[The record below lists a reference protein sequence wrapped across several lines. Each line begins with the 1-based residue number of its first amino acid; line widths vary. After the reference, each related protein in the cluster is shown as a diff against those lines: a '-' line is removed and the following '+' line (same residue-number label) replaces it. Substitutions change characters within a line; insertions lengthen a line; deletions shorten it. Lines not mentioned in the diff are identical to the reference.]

1 MDKLPSL
8 SRETLWLRLGGFALI
23 GTRLILF
30 LYFEEALDPR
40 RWIATA
46 KLSDA
51 LWPLFQIVVLANVLA
66 IGLILLLAGL
76 RELSLLRN
84 RQARSAAL
92 VRLAGANL
100 LFPSFFFV
108 AIYDERVLHGF
119 MDANPVLVVIA
130 FANNLGLVRSG
141 PNLSRAFTFKL
152 EVRGSVGGTEQ
163 TDQMSL
169 RLPNQP
175 QRDRMGTAKVRDHP
189 HDQVR
194 QIEAAVEPV
203 GERAKVMVGVL
214 AASERLAGDGE
225 HRLEIAQ
232 DGVDPLEFAA
242 DPAACVCQ
250 RLPRN
255 ACSRRQSPPGSMP
268 GRR

>member
-23 GTRLILF
+23 GTPLILF

-130 FANNLGLVRSG
+130 LPTILVWFVLVR
-141 PNLSRAFTFKL
+141 T
-152 EVRGSVGGTEQ
+152 
-163 TDQMSL
+163 SL
-169 RLPNQP
+169 VLLRSSW
-175 QRDRMGTAKVRDHP
+175 KY
-189 HDQVR
+189 
-194 QIEAAVEPV
+194 EAASAEQNKLT
-203 GERAKVMVGVL
+203 R
-214 AASERLAGDGE
+214 
-225 HRLEIAQ
+225 
-232 DGVDPLEFAA
+232 
-242 DPAACVCQ
+242 
-250 RLPRN
+250 
-255 ACSRRQSPPGSMP
+255 
-268 GRR
+268 